1 MNRRI
6 KLIFPSL
13 LLFACVSAALAD
25 TPIYKW
31 VDAQGQVHYSTVP
44 HSDKAQQ
51 LPIQNTSTPNAGTA
65 VTPAAGASTA
75 NSPAND
81 ARLVQS
87 QPTDA
92 PACKF
97 GRDRLSKYLQ
107 AGTLYSTDD
116 KGNKTPLSEADK
128 QKAVNDARDFVKQV
142 CGSGT

>member
-13 LLFACVSAALAD
+13 LLLACVSAALAD

-44 HSDKAQQ
+44 HSDKAEQ

-65 VTPAAGASTA
+65 VTPAPGAVSAG
-75 NSPAND
+75 PADD
-81 ARLVQS
+81 AKLVQS

-97 GRDRLSKYLQ
+97 GRDRLSKYLH

-116 KGNKTPLSEADK
+116 KGNKTPLSDADR

-142 CGSGT
+142 CGSNT